1 MLANFEK
8 FLVVQHVVHPEW
20 PTNAA
25 ELTENQANHIPL
37 YERYAYHLT
46 FEAESSRGEAYAMDS
61 IKNYVR
67 GSGQLMK
74 QKFGKAGTNL
84 DKLDQ
89 QGNWMSRI
97 IVNIERLHFQ
107 MADEEG
113 IEVLFFFFSEIWQ
126 A

>member
-1 MLANFEK
+1 
-8 FLVVQHVVHPEW
+8 
-20 PTNAA
+20 
-25 ELTENQANHIPL
+25 
-37 YERYAYHLT
+37 
-46 FEAESSRGEAYAMDS
+46 MDS

-113 IEVLFFFFSEIWQ
+113 IEVLFFFFFRNMASLILVNSFLVIEWIPPYS
-126 A
+126 